1 MATLSIKE
9 SREFVIFQAFS
20 QNDSYN
26 AALDALE
33 KYDRIKSSLFKVV
46 GVMRLE
52 LILPEE
58 TRF

>member
-33 KYDRIKSSLFKVV
+33 K
-46 GVMRLE
+46 
-52 LILPEE
+52 
-58 TRF
+58 

>member
-1 MATLSIKE
+1 MAGGADDGHEAHMKSSVQMLSGNK
-9 SREFVIFQAFS
+9 
-20 QNDSYN
+20 
-26 AALDALE
+26 
-33 KYDRIKSSLFKVV
+33 KDRIKSSLFKVV

>member
-33 KYDRIKSSLFKVV
+33 NMTGKTPTAGFLRRRKRKSHA
-46 GVMRLE
+46 RQ
-52 LILPEE
+52 LPDV
-58 TRF
+58 

>member
-1 MATLSIKE
+1 MVWCRRYDDGHKTWHMKGG
-9 SREFVIFQAFS
+9 VQMFS
-20 QNDSYN
+20 GN
-26 AALDALE
+26 
-33 KYDRIKSSLFKVV
+33 KKDRIKSSLFKVV

>member
-33 KYDRIKSSLFKVV
+33 KYDRGNPRPQDFCVGGREKSHA
-46 GVMRLE
+46 RQ
-52 LILPEE
+52 LPDV
-58 TRF
+58 

>member
-1 MATLSIKE
+1 MAGGADDGHEAWDMKSSVQMLSGNKKD
-9 SREFVIFQAFS
+9 Q
-20 QNDSYN
+20 
-26 AALDALE
+26 
-33 KYDRIKSSLFKVV
+33 IKSSLFKVV

>member
-1 MATLSIKE
+1 MRRGWYGA
-9 SREFVIFQAFS
+9 
-20 QNDSYN
+20 D
-26 AALDALE
+26 DADDGHKTWHMKGGVQMLFGN
-33 KYDRIKSSLFKVV
+33 KKDRIKSSLFKVV

>member
-1 MATLSIKE
+1 MRYGWCVAGGADDGHEAWHIKSSVQMLSGNK
-9 SREFVIFQAFS
+9 
-20 QNDSYN
+20 
-26 AALDALE
+26 
-33 KYDRIKSSLFKVV
+33 KDRIKSSLFKVV